1 MRVII
6 SVFRQPS
13 ASGFDSAIKLPGRAR
28 FVRGGHGIG
37 SGLSSLSGGD
47 DAGTVERTRDYV
59 HGEDEIAFRRGR
71 SIYLAAHSH
80 EVNKPTRAK

>member
-47 DAGTVERTRDYV
+47 DAGTGNEL
-59 HGEDEIAFRRGR
+59 EIM
-71 SIYLAAHSH
+71 YT
-80 EVNKPTRAK
+80 VKMK